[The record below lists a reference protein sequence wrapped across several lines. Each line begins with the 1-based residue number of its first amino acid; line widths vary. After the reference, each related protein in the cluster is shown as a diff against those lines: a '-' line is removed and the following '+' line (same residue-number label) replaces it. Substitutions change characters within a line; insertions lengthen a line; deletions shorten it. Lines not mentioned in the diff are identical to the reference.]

1 MFKKI
6 SQLFGPDPHERKINT
21 FAAIA
26 DQINGLEPDFEKLSD
41 EQLKTKT
48 VEYKSRLAKGE
59 TLDQLLPEAF
69 ATVREASKRVL
80 GQRHYD
86 TQIICGI
93 NLHQGAISELRT
105 GEGKTL
111 SSTLP
116 LYLNAL
122 EGKGAHLVTVNDYLA
137 RRDARWMGAVY
148 HFLELSVGVLQGA
161 RDTSGQTLAFVYDPE
176 ERNLKEENDLL
187 RPCHRRDSYAADI
200 TYGTNSEFGFDY
212 LRDNITMRWEDR
224 VQRGHHF
231 AIIDEVDNILIDEA
245 RTPLIISGQSHEDSA
260 NYVRMA
266 QVAKALNPEDYE
278 VEEKDH
284 AISLTAL
291 GVAHVEDLLGEPLSD
306 PDRPE
311 DVTPEQARLIGY
323 LEQALR
329 AQYLFFRN
337 KDYIVQGG
345 DVVIVDEFTG
355 RMMPGRRWSD
365 GLHQAVEAKE
375 GVKVQAE
382 NVTEATITIQNY
394 FRMYEKLAGM
404 TGTAETEQEEFFRI
418 YKLEVLPIPTNLEYR
433 AMRADSGLAAAEG
446 KDEEGY
452 RFTYYYNQADNSQKP
467 IYFKRKDYPDVIYR
481 NGEGKLRAIV
491 REIAQFYAVGRPQL
505 VGSTSVENS
514 EKLSGRLNAESIRRL
529 MQTLLLRQA
538 WLRSKGKD
546 EEDYSAAPE
555 LELLKQPLEDLRVPE
570 MRRLGTQFGMT
581 SMDPG
586 EESNKAMLL
595 SDLNLEPSAWERLKP
610 IFEGGIPHKVL
621 NARKHTEES
630 LIIAG
635 AGAYGAV
642 TIATNMAGRGVDIK
656 LGGEIPE
663 DKLSRLNQIIAAH
676 SQADP
681 YNMTMQQRLETVKA
695 LPQELDEDEQA
706 AVDGFLA
713 YMQNM
718 DRVRVLGGLHV
729 IGSERHEARRIDNQ
743 LRGRAARQGDP
754 GSSRFYLALD
764 DDLMRLFGGSNME
777 GLLSRFKIDENVP
790 IELGMIGKMVEQSQT
805 RVEGANFDVRKH
817 LLEYDDVL
825 NSQRNRIYEQRDKIF
840 KKDDL
845 HDDVNQMLQTELKA
859 RVGSAFEG
867 KEGLWKL
874 LAYLE
879 DLQPAISTPWVEYPS
894 FTQSLAMSALG
905 TPNSSDALK
914 EKLLQ
919 MSREAVDSENFFLER
934 SVADLLDK
942 GDQTLK
948 TQMAERGDALDAYL
962 ETFDPEQPHDL
973 AAELTT
979 IIQTPVRLT
988 SAQQKELFQNPMA
1001 MKPALRETLKAGL
1014 TLQLVRR
1021 ALLTLERRFNE
1032 DWPIKATDLAIK
1044 PWAEV
1049 KATILEQV
1057 RGTLQKRVERLFG
1070 AEGEVARDLEANK
1083 ALLETSV
1090 TDEAS
1095 RLKTLQLTTQ
1105 GARVTFDP
1113 RSHKRVIKTSD
1124 RLNYLFSMAKII
1136 DRKAPSSFTE
1146 QILAH
1151 LYKAEEKFVTVFGN
1165 AEWEHIRTNNFGL
1178 NQTPEDTQAVLKER
1192 LGENEFAGVADTLLS
1207 DISPEAKDKVI
1218 PVLGG
1223 KAQNRIYRQLLLET
1237 ITDSWV
1243 EYLTK
1248 MEALRVSISMES
1260 YAQQDPLT
1268 KYKQKASTMFS
1279 ELLSEV
1285 RQKVIGTIFLYRP
1298 IMPETNTKAPAGRPE
1313 DLPAE
1318 ASPEFTAREAAQ
1330 SKAASDGKKKRKRH

>member
-1 MFKKI
+1 
-6 SQLFGPDPHERKINT
+6 
-21 FAAIA
+21 
-26 DQINGLEPDFEKLSD
+26 
-41 EQLKTKT
+41 
-48 VEYKSRLAKGE
+48 
-59 TLDQLLPEAF
+59 
-69 ATVREASKRVL
+69 
-80 GQRHYD
+80 
-86 TQIICGI
+86 
-93 NLHQGAISELRT
+93 
-105 GEGKTL
+105 
-111 SSTLP
+111 
-116 LYLNAL
+116 
-122 EGKGAHLVTVNDYLA
+122 
-137 RRDARWMGAVY
+137 
-148 HFLELSVGVLQGA
+148 
-161 RDTSGQTLAFVYDPE
+161 
-176 ERNLKEENDLL
+176 
-187 RPCHRRDSYAADI
+187 
-200 TYGTNSEFGFDY
+200 
-212 LRDNITMRWEDR
+212 
-224 VQRGHHF
+224 
-231 AIIDEVDNILIDEA
+231 
-245 RTPLIISGQSHEDSA
+245 
-260 NYVRMA
+260 
-266 QVAKALNPEDYE
+266 
-278 VEEKDH
+278 
-284 AISLTAL
+284 
-291 GVAHVEDLLGEPLSD
+291 
-306 PDRPE
+306 
-311 DVTPEQARLIGY
+311 
-323 LEQALR
+323 
-329 AQYLFFRN
+329 
-337 KDYIVQGG
+337 
-345 DVVIVDEFTG
+345 VVIVDEFTG

-433 AMRADSGLAAAEG
+433 AMRADSGLVSTEG

-452 RFTYYYNQADNSQKP
+452 RFTYYYNQADNTQKP

-481 NGEGKLRAIV
+481 TGEGKLRAIV

-555 LELLKQPLEDLRVPE
+555 LEMLKQPLEDLRVPE
-570 MRRLGTQFGMT
+570 MRRLGTQFGLT

-586 EESNKAMLL
+586 DESNKAMLL

-676 SQADP
+676 SQTDP
-681 YNMTMQQRLETVKA
+681 YNLTMQQRLETVEA
-695 LPQELDEDEQA
+695 LPKELDEDEQA

-718 DRVRVLGGLHV
+718 DRVRELGGLHV

-764 DDLMRLFGGSNME
+764 DDLMRMFGGSNME

-859 RVGSAFEG
+859 RVGSTFED

-894 FTQSLAMSALG
+894 FTQSLAMRSLG
-905 TPNSSDALK
+905 TPDSSDALK
-914 EKLLQ
+914 EKLLE
-919 MSREAVDSENFFLER
+919 MSREAVDAENIYLER

-988 SAQQKELFQNPMA
+988 SAQQKELFQSPMA

-1032 DWPIKATDLAIK
+1032 DWPIRATDLAIK

-1070 AEGEVARDLEANK
+1070 AEGEVARDLEVNK
-1083 ALLETSV
+1083 ALLEASV

-1113 RSHKRVIKTSD
+1113 RSHKRVVKTSD
-1124 RLNYLFSMAKII
+1124 RLNYLYLMTKTI
-1136 DRKAPSSFTE
+1136 DRKAPGSFTE

-1151 LYKAEEKFVTVFGN
+1151 LYKAEEKFVIVFGN
-1165 AEWEHIRTNNFGL
+1165 AEWEHIRTNSFLL
-1178 NQTPEDTQAVLKER
+1178 NQTPEDTQTALKEN

-1207 DISPEAKDKVI
+1207 EISSETKEKVI
-1218 PVLGG
+1218 PVLGS

-1298 IMPETNTKAPAGRPE
+1298 IMPETNTKAQSGRHE
-1313 DLPAE
+1313 DLPTE
-1318 ASPEFTAREAAQ
+1318 ANPVFTTREAEQAGT
-1330 SKAASDGKKKRKRH
+1330 ASDGKKKRKRH

>member
-6 SQLFGPDPHERKINT
+6 SQLFGADPHKRKINE

-26 DQINGLEPDFEKLSD
+26 DQINGLEPNFEKLND
-41 EQLKTKT
+41 EQLKAKT
-48 VEYKSRLAKGE
+48 TEFRSRLAKGE
-59 TLDQLLPEAF
+59 TLDQILPEAF

-93 NLHQGAISELRT
+93 NLHKGAISELRT

-148 HFLELSVGVLQGA
+148 HFLGLSVGVLQGA
-161 RDTSGQTLAFVYDPE
+161 RDTSGQTLAFVYEPD

-212 LRDNITMRWEDR
+212 LRDNITMRWDDR
-224 VQRGHHF
+224 VQHGHHF

-245 RTPLIISGQSHEDSA
+245 RTPLIISGQSHEDSG

-278 VEEKDH
+278 VEEKDR
-284 AISLTAL
+284 AISLTAV

-311 DVTPEQARLIGY
+311 DVTPEQARIFGF

-345 DVVIVDEFTG
+345 EVVIVDEFTG

-375 GVKVQAE
+375 GVKVQPE

-433 AMRADSGLAAAEG
+433 AMRADSDLDSAED
-446 KDEEGY
+446 KDPEGY
-452 RFTYYYNQADNSQKP
+452 RYTYYYNSSDASKKP
-467 IYFKRKDYPDVIYR
+467 IYYKRKDYPDVIYR

-491 REIAQFYAVGRPQL
+491 REIAQFYAIGRPQL

-514 EKLSGRLNAESIRRL
+514 EKLSGRLNAESVRRL
-529 MQTLLLRQA
+529 MQTILLRQA

-546 EEDYSAAPE
+546 EEDYSAAAE
-555 LELLKQPLEDLRVPE
+555 LDLLKQPLEDLRVPE
-570 MRRLGTQFGMT
+570 MRRLGTQFGLT
-581 SMDPG
+581 SIDPG
-586 EESNKAMLL
+586 DESNKAMLL
-595 SDLNLEPSAWERLKP
+595 NALNLEASAWERLKP
-610 IFEGGIPHKVL
+610 IFEAGIPHKVL

-635 AGAYGAV
+635 AGAFGAV

-681 YNMTMQQRLETVKA
+681 YNMTMQQRLETVEA
-695 LPQELDEDEQA
+695 LPHDLDEDEQA

-790 IELGMIGKMVEQSQT
+790 IELGMIGKIVEQSQT

-825 NSQRNRIYEQRDKIF
+825 NSQRNRIYLQRDKIF

-845 HDDVNQMLQTELKA
+845 HEDVNLMLETELKA
-859 RVGSAFEG
+859 RVTSAFDN

-894 FTQSLAMSALG
+894 FTQSLAMGALG
-905 TPNSSDALK
+905 TPSTSEALK
-914 EKLLQ
+914 DKLLE
-919 MSREAVDSENFFLER
+919 MSREAVDAENVYLES
-934 SVADLLDK
+934 SVAELLDK

-973 AAELTT
+973 AAELTA
-979 IIQTPVRLT
+979 IVQTPVRLS

-1049 KATILEQV
+1049 KTSILEQV
-1057 RGTLQKRVERLFG
+1057 RGSLQKRVEKLFG
-1070 AEGEVARDLEANK
+1070 AEGEVNRDLESNK
-1083 ALLETSV
+1083 ALLEAAVS
-1090 TDEAS
+1090 DEAF
-1095 RLKTLQLTTQ
+1095 RLKALQLTTQ

-1124 RLNYLFSMAKII
+1124 RLNHLFSMAKTI
-1136 DRKAPSSFTE
+1136 DRKAPGTFTE

-1151 LYKAEEKFVTVFGN
+1151 LYEAEEKFVTVFGN
-1165 AEWEHIRTNNFGL
+1165 AEWEHVRANNF
-1178 NQTPEDTQAVLKER
+1178 VLKETPADTQLLLKES
-1192 LGENEFAGVADTLLS
+1192 LGVEEFAGIADTLLG
-1207 DISPEAKDKVI
+1207 DISAEVKEKVI
-1218 PVLGG
+1218 PALGG

-1248 MEALRVSISMES
+1248 MEALRVSNSMES

-1285 RQKVIGTIFLYRP
+1285 RQKVIGTIFRYRP
-1298 IMPETNTKAPAGRPE
+1298 VMPEANTKAQIGKGE
-1313 DLPAE
+1313 DLPIE
-1318 ASPEFTAREAAQ
+1318 NNTLLNSQASEEPGAVPE
-1330 SKAASDGKKKRKRH
+1330 GKKKRKRH

>member
-6 SQLFGPDPHERKINT
+6 SQLFGSDPHKRKISEFT
-21 FAAIA
+21 AIA
-26 DQINGLEPDFEKLSD
+26 DKINGLEANFEKLND
-41 EQLKTKT
+41 EQLKAKT
-48 VEYKSRLAKGE
+48 IEYKARLAKGE

-93 NLHQGAISELRT
+93 NLHQGSISELRT

-148 HFLELSVGVLQGA
+148 HFLGLSVGVLQGA

-187 RPCHRRDSYAADI
+187 RPCHRRQSYAADI

-212 LRDNITMRWEDR
+212 LRDNITMRWDDR
-224 VQRGHHF
+224 VQRGHHY

-278 VEEKDH
+278 IEEKER
-284 AISLTAL
+284 AISLTVL

-311 DVTPEQARLIGY
+311 DVTPEQARLFGY

-345 DVVIVDEFTG
+345 DVIIVDEFTG

-418 YKLEVLPIPTNLEYR
+418 YKLDVLPIPTNLEYR
-433 AMRADSGLAAAEG
+433 AMRADSGLASAED
-446 KDEEGY
+446 KDQEGY
-452 RFTYYYNQADNSQKP
+452 KYTYYYNSSDSSKKP

-481 NGEGKLRAIV
+481 NSEGKLRAIV
-491 REIAQFYAVGRPQL
+491 REIAQYYAIGRPQL

-514 EKLSGRLNAESIRRL
+514 EKLSGRLNAESVRRL

-546 EEDYSAAPE
+546 EEDYSVAPE
-555 LELLKQPLEDLRVPE
+555 LDLLRQPLEDLRVPE
-570 MRRLGTQFGMT
+570 MRRLGTQLGLT
-581 SMDPG
+581 SIDPG
-586 EESNKAMLL
+586 DDSNKAMLL
-595 SDLNLEPSAWERLKP
+595 YALNLQESAWERLKP

-635 AGAYGAV
+635 AGAFGAV

-656 LGGEIPE
+656 LGGELPE
-663 DKLSRLNQIIAAH
+663 DQLSRLNQIIATH

-695 LPQELDEDEQA
+695 LPRDLDEEEQL

-718 DRVRVLGGLHV
+718 DRVRALGGLHV

-825 NSQRNRIYEQRDKIF
+825 NSQRNRIYQQRDKIF

-845 HDDVNQMLQTELKA
+845 HEDVNQMLETELKT
-859 RVGSAFEG
+859 RVENAFAD
-867 KEGLWKL
+867 KEDLWKL

-879 DLQPAISTPWVEYPS
+879 DLQPPIVTPWVEYPS
-894 FTQSLAMSALG
+894 FAQSLAMKALG
-905 TPNSSDALK
+905 EPATSQELK
-914 EKLLQ
+914 EKLQ
-919 MSREAVDSENFFLER
+919 RMSREAVEAENAYLER
-934 SVADLLDK
+934 SVVEMLDK

-948 TQMAERGDALDAYL
+948 TQMVERGDSLDAYL

-973 AAELTT
+973 QAELSA
-979 IIQTPVRLT
+979 IVQTPVRL
-988 SAQQKELFQNPMA
+988 SNAQQKELFQNPMA

-1057 RGTLQKRVERLFG
+1057 SGTLQKRVERLFG
-1070 AEGEVARDLEANK
+1070 AEGEVERDLETNK
-1083 ALLETSV
+1083 SLVEAGVL
-1090 TDEAS
+1090 DEAS
-1095 RLKTLQLTTQ
+1095 RLKALQLTTQ

-1113 RSHKRVIKTSD
+1113 RSHKRVIKASD
-1124 RLNYLFSMAKII
+1124 RLNYLFSMAKTI
-1136 DRKAPSSFTE
+1136 DRKTPEAFTE

-1151 LYKAEEKFVTVFGN
+1151 LYFAEEKFVTVFGN
-1165 AEWEHIRTNNFGL
+1165 AEWEHMRANNFTL
-1178 NQTPEDTQAVLKER
+1178 NQTPEDTQLLLKEN
-1192 LGENEFAGVADTLLS
+1192 LGEDAFTRIADVLLG
-1207 DISPEAKDKVI
+1207 DINLEVKEKVI

-1268 KYKQKASTMFS
+1268 KYKQKASSMFS

-1285 RQKVIGTIFLYRP
+1285 RQRVIGTIFRYRP
-1298 IMPETNTKAPAGRPE
+1298 VMPETGVKVQVGKGE
-1313 DLPAE
+1313 DIPSESNAVVTTQTSGE
-1318 ASPEFTAREAAQ
+1318 AQTTPQ
-1330 SKAASDGKKKRKRH
+1330 GKKKRKRH

>member
-6 SQLFGPDPHERKINT
+6 SKLFGSDPHKRKISEFT
-21 FAAIA
+21 AIA
-26 DQINGLEPDFEKLSD
+26 DQINGLEPDFEKLND
-41 EQLKTKT
+41 EQLKAKT
-48 VEYKSRLAKGE
+48 TEFRSRLAKGE
-59 TLDQLLPEAF
+59 TLDDLLPEAF

-137 RRDARWMGAVY
+137 RRDARWMGAIY
-148 HFLELSVGVLQGA
+148 HFLGLSVGVLQGA

-224 VQRGHHF
+224 VQRGHHY

-278 VEEKDH
+278 VEEKEH

-311 DVTPEQARLIGY
+311 DVTPEQARLFGF

-345 DVVIVDEFTG
+345 EVIIVDEFTG

-433 AMRADSGLAAAEG
+433 AMRADSGLAAAED
-446 KDEEGY
+446 KDSEGY
-452 RFTYYYNQADNSQKP
+452 KYTYYYNTSDSSKKP

-491 REIAQFYAVGRPQL
+491 REIAQFYAIGRPQL

-514 EKLSGRLNAESIRRL
+514 EKLSGRLNAENVRRL
-529 MQTLLLRQA
+529 MQTILLRQA

-546 EEDYSAAPE
+546 EEDYSAAAE
-555 LELLKQPLEDLRVPE
+555 LDLIRQPLEDLRVPE
-570 MRRLGTQFGMT
+570 MRRLGTQLGLT
-581 SMDPG
+581 SLDPG
-586 EESNKAMLL
+586 DEGNKAMLL
-595 SDLNLEPSAWERLKP
+595 NALKLDESAWERLKP

-635 AGAYGAV
+635 AGAFGAV

-663 DKLSRLNQIIAAH
+663 DKLSRLNQIIASH

-681 YNMTMQQRLETVKA
+681 YNMTMQQRRETVKT
-695 LPQELDEDEQA
+695 LPQDLDEEEQA
-706 AVDGFLA
+706 DVDGFLA

-718 DRVRVLGGLHV
+718 DRVRALGGLHV

-790 IELGMIGKMVEQSQT
+790 IELGMISRMVEQSQT

-845 HDDVNQMLQTELKA
+845 HEDVNQMLETELKA
-859 RVGSAFEG
+859 RVENAFAD
-867 KEGLWKL
+867 KDDLWKL

-879 DLQPAISTPWVEYPS
+879 DVQPPVSTPWVEYPS
-894 FTQSLAMSALG
+894 FTQKLAMNALG
-905 TPNSSDALK
+905 QPVSSEALK

-919 MSREAVDSENFFLER
+919 MSREAVVAENAYLER
-934 SVADLLDK
+934 SVTELLDK

-948 TQMAERGDALDAYL
+948 TQMAERGDSLDAYL

-973 AAELTT
+973 QAELTA
-979 IIQTPVRLT
+979 IVQTPVRL
-988 SAQQKELFQNPMA
+988 SGAQQKELFANPMA

-1032 DWPIKATDLAIK
+1032 DWPLKATDLAIK

-1049 KATILEQV
+1049 KTSILEQV

-1070 AEGEVARDLEANK
+1070 ADGEVERDLESNK
-1083 ALLETSV
+1083 ALLEAAVS
-1090 TDEAS
+1090 DEPS
-1095 RLKTLQLTTQ
+1095 RLRALQLTTQ
-1105 GARVTFDP
+1105 GAKVTFDS
-1113 RSHKRVIKTSD
+1113 RSHKRVIKASD
-1124 RLNYLFSMAKII
+1124 RLNYLFSMARTI
-1136 DRKAPSSFTE
+1136 DRKTPSIFTE

-1151 LYKAEEKFVTVFGN
+1151 LYLAEEKFVTVFGN
-1165 AEWEHIRTNNFGL
+1165 AEWEHIRANSFTL
-1178 NQTPEDTQAVLKER
+1178 IQTPEDTQTLLKES
-1192 LGENEFAGVADTLLS
+1192 LGAEGFAEVSATLLG
-1207 DISPEAKDKVI
+1207 DINPDVKEKVV

-1285 RQKVIGTIFLYRP
+1285 RQRVIGTIFRYRP
-1298 IMPETNTKAPAGRPE
+1298 VMPETNSKTQAGRDDDVLPE
-1313 DLPAE
+1313 TNGTLPSQETGQSRSA
-1318 ASPEFTAREAAQ
+1318 PE
-1330 SKAASDGKKKRKRH
+1330 GKKKRKRH

>member
-148 HFLELSVGVLQGA
+148 HFLGLSVGVLQGA

-979 IIQTPVRLT
+979 IVQTPVRLT
-988 SAQQKELFQNPMA
+988 SAQQKDLFQNPMA

-1049 KATILEQV
+1049 KTTILEQV

>member
-6 SQLFGPDPHERKINT
+6 AQFFGADPHKRKINDYS
-21 FAAIA
+21 AIA
-26 DQINGLEPDFEKLSD
+26 DQINTLEPIFEKLSD
-41 EQLKTKT
+41 EALKEKT
-48 VEYKSRLAKGE
+48 HEFKNRIQKGE
-59 TLDQLLPEAF
+59 TLDELLPEAF

-93 NLHQGAISELRT
+93 NLHHGAISELRT

-137 RRDARWMGAVY
+137 RRDARWMGSIY
-148 HFLELSVGVLQGA
+148 HFLGLSTGVLQGA
-161 RDTSGQTLAFVYDPE
+161 RDSSGQTLAFVYDPN

-212 LRDNITMRWEDR
+212 LRDNITMRWSDR
-224 VQRGHHF
+224 VQREHHF

-278 VEEKDH
+278 VEEKER
-284 AISLTAL
+284 AISLTTL

-311 DVTPEQARLIGY
+311 DVTPEQARLLGY

-329 AQYLFFRN
+329 AQYLFHRN
-337 KDYIVQGG
+337 KDYIVQSGE
-345 DVVIVDEFTG
+345 VVIVDEFTG

-375 GVKVQAE
+375 GVKVQPE

-394 FRMYEKLAGM
+394 FRMYKKLAGM

-433 AMRADSGLAAAEG
+433 AMRANSGLAAAEE
-446 KDEEGY
+446 KDDEGY
-452 RFTYYYNQADNSQKP
+452 KYTYYYNPNESSQKP
-467 IYFKRKDYPDVIYR
+467 LYFKRKDYPDVIYR
-481 NGEGKLRAIV
+481 NSEGKLRAIV
-491 REIAQFYAVGRPQL
+491 KEIAQFYALGRPQL
-505 VGSTSVENS
+505 VGTTSVENS
-514 EKLSGRLNAESIRRL
+514 EKLSGRLNAEGVRRL

-538 WLRSKGKD
+538 WLKSQGKD
-546 EEDYSAAPE
+546 DDDFSAAPE
-555 LELLKQPLEDLRVPE
+555 LEMLRQPLELIKVPE
-570 MRRLGTQFGMT
+570 MRRLGSQFGLT

-586 EESNKAMLL
+586 DESNKAILL
-595 SDLNLEPSAWERLKP
+595 KALNLDESAWERFKP
-610 IFEGGIPHKVL
+610 SFEAGIPHKVL

-635 AGAYGAV
+635 AGAFGAV

-656 LGGEIPE
+656 LGGELPE
-663 DKLSRLNQIIAAH
+663 EQLSKLNQIIAAH
-676 SQADP
+676 TNADP
-681 YNMTMQQRLETVKA
+681 YNMTMQQRLDTIKD
-695 LPQELDEDEQA
+695 LPDELDEEEKA
-706 AVDGFLA
+706 AVEGFLN
-713 YMQNM
+713 YMQSM
-718 DRVRVLGGLHV
+718 HRVRTLGGLHV

-777 GLLSRFKIDENVP
+777 NLLSRFKIDENVP
-790 IELGMIGKMVEQSQT
+790 IEMGMIGKMVEQSQT

-825 NSQRNRIYEQRDKIF
+825 NSQRNRIYQQRDKIF

-845 HDDVNQMLQTELKA
+845 HDDVNQMLETELNSRVQKA
-859 RVGSAFEG
+859 LEEKDEV
-867 KEGLWKL
+867 WKL

-894 FTQSLAMSALG
+894 FTQKLAMQELG
-905 TPNSSDALK
+905 TPSSLDALK
-914 EKLLQ
+914 TKLLQ
-919 MSREAVDSENFFLER
+919 MSRDAVEAENAYLEK
-934 SVADLLDK
+934 SVAEMLDK

-948 TQMAERGDALDAYL
+948 SQLADRGDALDAYL
-962 ETFDPEQPHDL
+962 ETFDAEQPHDL
-973 AAELTT
+973 QAELTA
-979 IIQTPVRLT
+979 IIQTPVRL
-988 SAQQKELFQNPMA
+988 SNSQQKELFQDPTS
-1001 MKPALRETLKAGL
+1001 MKPALRETLKTGL

-1032 DWPIKATDLAIK
+1032 DWPIKATELAVK

-1049 KATILEQV
+1049 KQTILEQV

-1070 AEGEVARDLEANK
+1070 AEGELVRDLDANIELLTNGLADDAARLK
-1083 ALLETSV
+1083 AL
-1090 TDEAS
+1090 
-1095 RLKTLQLTTQ
+1095 QMTTQ
-1105 GARVTFDP
+1105 GAKVSFDP
-1113 RSHKRVIKTSD
+1113 RSHKRVIKASD
-1124 RLNYLFSMAKII
+1124 RLNYLFSMAEKV
-1136 DRKAPSSFTE
+1136 DRKLPEKLSQSV
-1146 QILAH
+1146 LKH
-1151 LYKAEEKFVTVFGN
+1151 LYEAEDKFVTIFGN
-1165 AEWEHIRTNNFGL
+1165 AEWEHIRMNNLTLG
-1178 NQTPEDTQAVLKER
+1178 QTPEETRGELKTS
-1192 LGENEFAGVADTLLS
+1192 LGEQAFENVSDSLLGEL
-1207 DISPEAKDKVI
+1207 SPEEKEKVV
-1218 PVLGG
+1218 PALGAN
-1223 KAQNRIYRQLLLET
+1223 AQNRIYRQLLLET

-1248 MEALRVSISMES
+1248 MEALRISISMES
-1260 YAQQDPLT
+1260 YAQQDPLV
-1268 KYKQKASTMFS
+1268 KYKQKASNMFS

-1285 RQKVIGTIFLYRP
+1285 RQRVIGTIFHYRP
-1298 IMPETNTKAPAGRPE
+1298 ILPETGKGQAAKAEELMPNG
-1313 DLPAE
+1313 DSVLN
-1318 ASPEFTAREAAQ
+1318 AAQ
-1330 SKAASDGKKKRKRH
+1330 QQSPQPGGKKKRKRH